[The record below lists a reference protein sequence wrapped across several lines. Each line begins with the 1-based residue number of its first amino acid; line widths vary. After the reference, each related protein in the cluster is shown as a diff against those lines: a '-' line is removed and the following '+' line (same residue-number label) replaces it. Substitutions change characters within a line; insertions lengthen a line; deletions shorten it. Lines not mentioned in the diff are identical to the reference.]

1 MKSSSKIMSSKLK
14 CMVSKNRKRFQQ
26 DGYDLDLTC
35 KSFFL
40 CFVSGKMEIQ
50 IMMMLV
56 HILFSD
62 ILDKKLCAM
71 GYPGEKIEGL
81 YRNNIEE
88 VVKFFEDKHPDR
100 YKIYNLCEGKLLT
113 STLNTVYDCVRFLY
127 SLFDFF
133 FSAERTYN
141 ASKFKTGQVV
151 AYPFVDHNPP
161 QMDIIP
167 GFCQDVHAWLSEHQD
182 NVAAVHCK
190 AGKGR
195 TGLMICCYLL
205 HCGACRTAKD
215 ALEYYAEKRTADSKG
230 VTIPSQQRYVGY
242 YEHLLSQSP
251 KVVYRNR

>member
-1 MKSSSKIMSSKLK
+1 MLYI
-14 CMVSKNRKRFQQ
+14 
-26 DGYDLDLTC
+26 
-35 KSFFL
+35 
-40 CFVSGKMEIQ
+40 FV
-50 IMMMLV
+50 V
-56 HILFSD
+56 D

-88 VVKFFEDKHPDR
+88 VVKFFEEKHPNR

-113 STLNTVYDCVRFLY
+113 ITFTWYDLR
-127 SLFDFF
+127 DFF
-133 FSAERTYN
+133 AYVLTFCIFLFAERTYN

-161 QMDIIP
+161 QMDTIP
-167 GFCQDVHAWLSEHQD
+167 GFCHDVHEWLSQHPD

-195 TGLMICCYLL
+195 TGVMICCYLL

-215 ALEYYAEKRTADSKG
+215 ALEYYADKRTADSKG

-251 KVVYRNR
+251 KVVYKNR